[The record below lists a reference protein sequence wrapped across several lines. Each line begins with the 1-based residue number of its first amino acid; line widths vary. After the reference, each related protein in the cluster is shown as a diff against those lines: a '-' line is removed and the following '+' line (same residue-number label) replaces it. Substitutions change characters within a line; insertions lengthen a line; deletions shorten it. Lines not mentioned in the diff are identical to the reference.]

1 MELVDG
7 DEGIECKAVGGARGG
22 EGSGV
27 FCDGFELDDGADGD
41 GGEGGA
47 EGAAIAEGIAG
58 ILAGGAFVDGGG
70 VEEVLAAVGGDDAGA
85 EGGFV
90 LVPGGPGGADGG
102 PIVLILFGADVEDT
116 VTGVSGAALGVEG
129 EAGVHAE

>member
-1 MELVDG
+1 MEG
-7 DEGIECKAVGGARGG
+7 DAVIEGEAAGGAGGG

-27 FCDGFELDDGADGD
+27 SCDGFELDDGADGD

-47 EGAAIAEGIAG
+47 EGAAIAEDIAG

-70 VEEVLAAVGGDDAGA
+70 VEEVLAAVWGDDAGA

-102 PIVLILFGADVEDT
+102 PAFHVLFGEDMEDT
-116 VTGVSGAALGVEG
+116 VTVVSGAALGVK
-129 EAGVHAE
+129 